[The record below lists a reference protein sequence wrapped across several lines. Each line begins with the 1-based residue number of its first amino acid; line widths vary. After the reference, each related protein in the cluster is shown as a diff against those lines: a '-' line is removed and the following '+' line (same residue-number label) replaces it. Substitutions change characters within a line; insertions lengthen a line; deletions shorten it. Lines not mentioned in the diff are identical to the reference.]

1 MQEGAILVCQDAE
14 ALTCASLRPLQLQ
27 NPVPAETLAR
37 QVVALLRKVAPQMNA
52 YKAPNSTQERVIMR
66 IEGIFNNT
74 PIEGLFCVEVH
85 GAKAF
90 FSGYQAPTRLI
101 KQLAPTLEYILAS
114 YRPEKPLPRERFVE
128 ANQSAFTGFA
138 PQGWRVQAIMQR
150 DHQGTPIGE
159 MKATDPTGFN
169 SVEVSGQYQ
178 QFTENPMLM
187 FGPARFLAFMPAVE
201 YIKRFVVPQLQPR
214 LRNMRVEQIVARPDL
229 TQKMQAEAMLIGE
242 HTATTSYDAASLQYT
257 YINNGRLY
265 RNKTFVK
272 LTRYRGLGNWMVLFG
287 AKMNAPAEQFEEIEP
302 ILQGIA
308 DSIKVDPR
316 LTRAEQMRGKQA
328 LTQAQQRFFQSQQ
341 DYLAA
346 LNNAQHVQMDIAQD
360 MVQGQLQR
368 NAEFD
373 RVNYAVGNAIRGTQD
388 MYDPWTGQVYNVDIG
403 AYQYWGDGSRAY
415 GGSFWDSPK
424 LSWHKLEPTGY

>member
-1 MQEGAILVCQDAE
+1 
-14 ALTCASLRPLQLQ
+14 
-27 NPVPAETLAR
+27 
-37 QVVALLRKVAPQMNA
+37 
-52 YKAPNSTQERVIMR
+52 
-66 IEGIFNNT
+66 
-74 PIEGLFCVEVH
+74 
-85 GAKAF
+85 
-90 FSGYQAPTRLI
+90 
-101 KQLAPTLEYILAS
+101 
-114 YRPEKPLPRERFVE
+114 
-128 ANQSAFTGFA
+128 
-138 PQGWRVQAIMQR
+138 
-150 DHQGTPIGE
+150 
-159 MKATDPTGFN
+159 
-169 SVEVSGQYQ
+169 
-178 QFTENPMLM
+178 
-187 FGPARFLAFMPAVE
+187 
-201 YIKRFVVPQLQPR
+201 
-214 LRNMRVEQIVARPDL
+214 
-229 TQKMQAEAMLIGE
+229 
-242 HTATTSYDAASLQYT
+242 
-257 YINNGRLY
+257 
-265 RNKTFVK
+265 
-272 LTRYRGLGNWMVLFG
+272 MVLFG